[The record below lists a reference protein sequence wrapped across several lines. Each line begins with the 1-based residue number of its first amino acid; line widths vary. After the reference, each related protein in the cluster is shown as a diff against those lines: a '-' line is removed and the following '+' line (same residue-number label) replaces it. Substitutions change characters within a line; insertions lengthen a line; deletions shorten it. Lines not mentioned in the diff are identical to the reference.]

1 MALGLTGFKSNP
13 NSLQVDTS
21 SGAMSSVNS
30 TAISNPLPRIS
41 LILGRESVAFS
52 SKSFRYSPLFLAAFS
67 ILLSTAYFTAA
78 YAAAVVSTLP
88 PNVDP

>member
-1 MALGLTGFKSNP
+1 MVLTPSTINSTALSISSLLTVRGGISLMALGLTGFKSKP

-41 LILGRESVAFS
+41 LILGRESVAFQVS
-52 SKSFRYSPLFLAAFS
+52 
-67 ILLSTAYFTAA
+67 LL
-78 YAAAVVSTLP
+78 
-88 PNVDP
+88 DIHH

>member
-52 SKSFRYSPLFLAAFS
+52 S
-67 ILLSTAYFTAA
+67 
-78 YAAAVVSTLP
+78 
-88 PNVDP
+88 